1 MVNIWDLE
9 SGQQVHSLKGHT
21 RCINII
27 AVTPDGRQV
36 VSGSSNKIV
45 KVWDLES
52 GRLIHSLKG
61 HMWSVKA
68 VAMTPD
74 GRQVVCGSNDNIV
87 KVWNLLAET
96 DSSDS
101 PLALLQTL
109 FAPDAIITSL
119 ALSTDGYWLVC
130 GDSVGRAWIFEWIH

>member
-21 RCINII
+21 RCIYNI
-27 AVTPDGRQV
+27 AV
-36 VSGSSNKIV
+36 
-45 KVWDLES
+45 
-52 GRLIHSLKG
+52 
-61 HMWSVKA
+61 
-68 VAMTPD
+68 TPD

-109 FAPDAIITSL
+109 FAPDAIITRKLHRL
-119 ALSTDGYWLVC
+119 A
-130 GDSVGRAWIFEWIH
+130 